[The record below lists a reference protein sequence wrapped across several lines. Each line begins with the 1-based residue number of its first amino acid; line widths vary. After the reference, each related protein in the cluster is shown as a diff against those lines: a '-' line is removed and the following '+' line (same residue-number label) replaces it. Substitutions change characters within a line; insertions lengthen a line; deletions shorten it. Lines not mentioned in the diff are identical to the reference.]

1 MTKGAEPK
9 RKTRRIIDTNV
20 KRIEAVDHVDA
31 SAVHDSTEAVKPSKG
46 KAKKGTRSKV
56 KSKAK
61 CDPGKLR
68 RMKSKRVL
76 KAHKN
81 SPPKTGQ
88 IFSLNLEGSKSLTVS
103 VLIFVIQSVI
113 PAGVP
118 GIAPETN
125 KEKGNSQNER
135 GGVLW
140 IKRKAS
146 GGNRLK
152 GT

>member
-1 MTKGAEPK
+1 VTEGAEPK

-20 KRIEAVDHVDA
+20 KRIEPSDHVDA
-31 SAVHDSTEAVKPSKG
+31 SAVHDSTEVVKPSKG
-46 KAKKGTRSKV
+46 KTKKGTKSKV
-56 KSKAK
+56 KSKTK

-81 SPPKTGQ
+81 SPPKAGQ
-88 IFSLNLEGSKSLTVS
+88 IFSLNLEGSKSFIVS

-118 GIAPETN
+118 G
-125 KEKGNSQNER
+125 R
-135 GGVLW
+135 
-140 IKRKAS
+140 
-146 GGNRLK
+146 
-152 GT
+152 